1 MGVSPISQTLRITV
15 VDCDHDS
22 MAPETDIARAHGIE
36 LCIAQCYSEQDVIS
50 AALTADGILVQY
62 APITQAVFDG
72 LPRLR
77 AVGRYGVGVDTVDV
91 GAATKRGIAVCNVP
105 DYGTEDVS
113 DHAIALAMAVVR
125 GITQLDRQIR
135 AGGYDYS
142 AARPLNRTR
151 NLVFGV
157 LGLGRIGSVTARKA
171 AGIGFEVIGYD
182 PLRSAGAAQTEGLR
196 VVSFEELLRK
206 ADVISIHVPLQEG
219 TRHLIDADT
228 IGRMKPGSIIINTA
242 RGGIVDTAALC
253 DALSSGH
260 LAGAGLDVF
269 EEEPLPAGS
278 PLRDHSRVV
287 LTPHVSWY
295 SEQSF
300 GELKSR
306 TIENVVNVLQGRRP
320 GDILNPEVL
329 L

>member
-1 MGVSPISQTLRITV
+1 M
-15 VDCDHDS
+15 
-22 MAPETDIARAHGIE
+22 
-36 LCIAQCYSEQDVIS
+36 
-50 AALTADGILVQY
+50 
-62 APITQAVFDG
+62 
-72 LPRLR
+72 PRLR
-77 AVGRYGVGVDTVDV
+77 AVGRYGVGVDTVNVD
-91 GAATKRGIAVCNVP
+91 AATKRGIAVCNVP

-113 DHAIALAMAVVR
+113 DHAIALAMAAVR

-157 LGLGRIGSVTARKA
+157 LGLGRIGSATARKA

-182 PLRSAGAAQTEGLR
+182 PLRWAGAGETEGYGLR
-196 VVSFEELLRK
+196 VVSCEELLRK
-206 ADVISIHVPLQEG
+206 ADVISIHVPLQEE
-219 TRHLIDADT
+219 TRHLINAET

-242 RGGIVDTAALC
+242 RGGVVNTAALC

-260 LAGAGLDVF
+260 LGGAGLDVF
-269 EEEPLPAGS
+269 EEEPLPGDS

-320 GDILNPEVL
+320 RDILNPEVL